1 MTDPFTN
8 MPPVVPRRRRA
19 GFWVFLVL
27 ALLLI
32 GYVAGYGSAMQSF
45 GGKTGISAL
54 QERLGVQPAN
64 QAVLDKTLESIQQ
77 SYVQQPVDQTALFYG
92 ALSGIVDSLG
102 DPYST
107 FFTPT
112 AAKQFAADLN
122 LSIEGIGA
130 EIGFKEKNL
139 AIIAPLPNS
148 PAERAGLRPGD
159 LLVSIDGQDVAP
171 LSLDEA
177 VQRIRGKAGTKVLL
191 VVVRGD
197 AEKSFT
203 VTREKITLDT
213 VTTKRLDHD
222 LAYIRLISFNDQTLP
237 ELDTAIRDILLKPP
251 AGIILDVRSN
261 PGGLLDAAI
270 EVTGEFIGKEVV
282 VRERDAKG
290 QEQVERSTR
299 SARFGDIPMVVLV
312 NGGSASASEIVAGA
326 LQDAKRATVVG
337 TKTFGKG
344 SVQTLETLPDG
355 SQLKLTIAR
364 WYTPFGR
371 SIDKAGIVPDVV
383 VEIPEQAADG
393 ADPQLDRAVKIL
405 LEKQ

>member
-1 MTDPFTN
+1 
-8 MPPVVPRRRRA
+8 
-19 GFWVFLVL
+19 
-27 ALLLI
+27 
-32 GYVAGYGSAMQSF
+32 MQSF
-45 GGKTGISAL
+45 GGKTGVSAL

-77 SYVQQPVDQTALFYG
+77 SYVQQPVDQSALFYG

-102 DPYST
+102 DPYSS

-112 AAKQFAADLN
+112 EAKQFAADLN

-148 PAERAGLRPGD
+148 PAERAGLQPGD
-159 LLVSIDGQDVAP
+159 LLVSIDGQDVTA

-177 VQRIRGKAGTKVLL
+177 VQRIRGKAGTKV
-191 VVVRGD
+191 VIIVVRND
-197 AEKSFT
+197 AEKTFT

-213 VTTKRLDHD
+213 VITKRLEPN
-222 LAYIRLISFNDQTLP
+222 LAYIRLVSFNDQTLP
-237 ELDTAIRDILLKPP
+237 ELDAAIQDILLKPP

-290 QEQVERSTR
+290 EEQVERSTR
-299 SARFGDIPMVVLV
+299 SARFGDTPMVILV

-364 WYTPFGR
+364 WYTPLGR
-371 SIDKAGIVPDVV
+371 TIDKAGIVPDVV
-383 VEIPEQAADG
+383 VEIPEKAASG
-393 ADPQLDRAVKIL
+393 ADAQLDRAVKIL
-405 LEKQ
+405 SEKP